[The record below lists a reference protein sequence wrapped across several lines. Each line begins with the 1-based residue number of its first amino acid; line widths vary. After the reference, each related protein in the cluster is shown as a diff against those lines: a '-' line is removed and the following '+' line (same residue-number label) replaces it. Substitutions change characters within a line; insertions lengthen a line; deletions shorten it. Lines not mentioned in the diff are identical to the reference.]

1 MSKAKLYTNDTLIY
15 THRGINATYDA
26 VLLQKDHNTFTQVA
40 QTWLMSCNA
49 NKYVHLTITCKTSPI
64 CVIQQNNSAKCL
76 VTDKLS
82 WSEHITN
89 ISNKAISISEL
100 SCSETWVNANS
111 QSSQPV
117 KQHNYIYV
125 PF

>member
-1 MSKAKLYTNDTLIY
+1 MSF
-15 THRGINATYDA
+15 NA
-26 VLLQKDHNTFTQVA
+26 
-40 QTWLMSCNA
+40 M
-49 NKYVHLTITCKTSPI
+49 HLTITCKTSPI

-76 VTDKLS
+76 SIIITDRP
-82 WSEHITN
+82 EHITN

-100 SCSETWVNANS
+100 SCSETQVNANS

-125 PF
+125 SHSRVYASTFGHYISFVMVTKQ